1 MITDKIQIDSKGAGL
16 EQALK
21 ETERF
26 CAYQQMNEKETRRM
40 RLLVEETILMLQEL
54 ATHFSGE
61 FWLESE
67 PEKKCSLVVDVSTL
81 MTDGNRQELLGVSTS
96 GKNLLRKG
104 VMGKI
109 GAFFDLGLSQTAYL
123 PDKAGVMDYGI
134 LSSELAFAADPTTV
148 GGLMWSLQSY
158 RDKIGA
164 EADRSDEAPEISEAW
179 DELQRSIIANLA
191 DDVQVG
197 IRGGRVK
204 MIVSRTPR

>member
-1 MITDKIQIDSKGAGL
+1 MITDIIKIDSEGAGL

-26 CAYQQMNEKETRRM
+26 CAYQQLNEKETRRM
-40 RLLVEETILMLQEL
+40 RLLSEETILMLREL

-67 PEKKCSLVVDVSTL
+67 QEKCSLAVDVHTL
-81 MTDGNRQELLGVSTS
+81 MTDQNRQELLGVSTS

-104 VMGKI
+104 IMGKI
-109 GAFFDLGLSQTAYL
+109 GAFFDLGLSQAAYL
-123 PDKAGVMDYGI
+123 PGSAGMMDYGM
-134 LSSELAFAADPTTV
+134 LSTELAYAADPV
-148 GGLMWSLQSY
+148 VAGGLMWSLQLY
-158 RDKIGA
+158 RDRINA
-164 EADRSDEAPEISEAW
+164 EADQSDSPELGEAL
-179 DELQRSIIANLA
+179 DELERSIVANLS

-204 MIVSRTPR
+204 MIVSRTLR

>member
-1 MITDKIQIDSKGAGL
+1 MITDKIQIDSAGAGL

-26 CAYQQMNEKETRRM
+26 CAYQQMNGKETRRM
-40 RLLVEETILMLQEL
+40 RLLAEETILMLQEL

-61 FWLESE
+61 FWLESG
-67 PEKKCSLVVDVSTL
+67 PEKYSLVVDVRTL
-81 MTDGNRQELLGVSTS
+81 MTDERRQELLEVSTS

-109 GAFFDLGLSQTAYL
+109 GAFFDLGLSQAAYF
-123 PDKAGVMDYGI
+123 PDSAGVMDYGI
-134 LSSELAFAADPTTV
+134 LSSELAYAADPTAT
-148 GGLMWSLQSY
+148 GGLMWSLQMY
-158 RDKIGA
+158 RDKVGVA
-164 EADRSDEAPEISEAW
+164 YRSGEPEAGEAW

-197 IRGGRVK
+197 VRGGHVK
-204 MIVSRTPR
+204 MIVSRRPG

>member
-1 MITDKIQIDSKGAGL
+1 MITDKIQIDSEGAGL
-16 EQALK
+16 EQALR
-21 ETERF
+21 EAERF
-26 CAYQQMNEKETRRM
+26 CAYQQMSGKEARRM
-40 RLLVEETILMLQEL
+40 RLLAEETILMLKEV
-54 ATHFSGE
+54 AMHFSGE

-67 PEKKCSLVVDVSTL
+67 GEKCSLIVDVRTL

-109 GAFFDLGLSQTAYL
+109 GAFFDLGLSQSAYL
-123 PDKAGVMDYGI
+123 PGSAGVLDYGV
-134 LSSELAFAADPTTV
+134 LSSELAYAADPTTV
-148 GGLMWSLQSY
+148 GGLMWSLQIY
-158 RDKIGA
+158 RDRINA
-164 EADRSDEAPEISEAW
+164 EADRSGEPEVSEAW

-204 MIVSRTPR
+204 MIVSRTLR

>member
-1 MITDKIQIDSKGAGL
+1 MITDKIQIDNKGAGL
-16 EQALK
+16 EQALD

-26 CAYQQMNEKETRRM
+26 CAYYRMNDKETRRM
-40 RLLVEETILMLQEL
+40 RLLAEETMLMLQEL
-54 ATHFSGE
+54 AMHFSGE
-61 FWLESE
+61 FWLQNEGE
-67 PEKKCSLVVDVSTL
+67 KCSLVVDVSTL
-81 MTDGNRQELLGVSTS
+81 MTDANRQGLMGVSTS

-104 VMGKI
+104 IMGKI
-109 GAFFDLGLSQTAYL
+109 GAFFDLGLSQASYL
-123 PDKAGVMDYGI
+123 PGDAGVMDYGM

-164 EADRSDEAPEISEAW
+164 EADRSDEPEISEAW
-179 DELQRSIIANLA
+179 DELQRSIIANIA

-197 IRGGRVK
+197 IRGGHVK